1 MRRHNARILTL
12 LLLVAGVAAAQQ
24 APIPATAT
32 FTQTQSSGM
41 VGITGVQTARLNLL
55 NLSSNLLNGT
65 TTSCTAQVTFLD
77 DSGATLKTATVTVE
91 PGKSMP
97 VDYPSTTSARQQI
110 RVTIGI
116 SHPSVTAPT
125 AGMPVA
131 LPIFYCSLVPTLEI
145 FDNSTLKTTFY
156 VSDFHYVLAYPM
168 PLMGVST
175 GAPPMR

>member
-12 LLLVAGVAAAQQ
+12 LLLVAGIAAAQQ
-24 APIPATAT
+24 APIPTT
-32 FTQTQSSGM
+32 YTQVQSSGI

-55 NLSSNLLNGT
+55 NLSSNILNGA

-77 DSGATLKTATVTVE
+77 DAGATLKTATVTVD

-97 VDYPSTTSARQQI
+97 VDYPSTASARQQI

-116 SHPSVTAPT
+116 SHPSGTAPT

-168 PLMGVST
+168 PLMGIST